1 MIARAL
7 LASEGVGPE
16 PLPKMAKP
24 LEMDAADKEALAKQ
38 KRQSISAILS
48 SRPER
53 IRNQITNFLLIG
65 PFMDAKSLEMRVRVL
80 EWGGGVNALPMR
92 SLASTL
98 ASDRSIENPQTRTNY
113 SEGDRQRL
121 RKAAIAALGQQDH
134 EDAVKTL
141 EQILT
146 GATATPET
154 RALAVDAL
162 KSTRRR
168 DAVAALIQGLRNRD
182 TAVKEACVVALKEL
196 TAQAHATAYDPWIT
210 WWRTVEKDFT
220 PRGAIARSEEKEAQ
234 RREGGGTTFYG
245 IESLSQHVVF
255 ILDRSGSMAAPDQG
269 GGTKIATAREELIRA
284 ITALKDGS
292 TFNII
297 FYSSGFE
304 EWQKKMTV
312 VDAASR
318 KKAIDWVKSI
328 EAVGSTNIFDPL
340 ERAFELAGRGTHDKA
355 YGLLLDTIYFMSDG
369 LANRGRIIA
378 ANDILKEVSRMNTLK
393 KVKIHAIGIGPD
405 HDVGLMRGIADL
417 SGGTYIAK

>member
-1 MIARAL
+1 
-7 LASEGVGPE
+7 
-16 PLPKMAKP
+16 
-24 LEMDAADKEALAKQ
+24 
-38 KRQSISAILS
+38 
-48 SRPER
+48 
-53 IRNQITNFLLIG
+53 
-65 PFMDAKSLEMRVRVL
+65 
-80 EWGGGVNALPMR
+80 
-92 SLASTL
+92 
-98 ASDRSIENPQTRTNY
+98 
-113 SEGDRQRL
+113 
-121 RKAAIAALGQQDH
+121 
-134 EDAVKTL
+134 
-141 EQILT
+141 
-146 GATATPET
+146 
-154 RALAVDAL
+154 
-162 KSTRRR
+162 
-168 DAVAALIQGLRNRD
+168 
-182 TAVKEACVVALKEL
+182 
-196 TAQAHATAYDPWIT
+196 
-210 WWRTVEKDFT
+210 
-220 PRGAIARSEEKEAQ
+220 
-234 RREGGGTTFYG
+234 
-245 IESLSQHVVF
+245 VF
-255 ILDRSGSMAAPDQG
+255 ILDRSGSMAVPDQG